1 MHHTSQCINDNKLN
15 EKAKALCMRLYNAG
29 YSSAKNMKSI
39 EQDFIDLSS
48 NAQAYNLM
56 SNAFYNAFHSPRIID
71 GETSGWA
78 VGGRGGLAPATHRRH
93 F

>member
-1 MHHTSQCINDNKLN
+1 MHHASQCINNNKLS

-29 YSSAKNMKSI
+29 YSSAWNVKYI
-39 EQDFIDLSS
+39 EQDFKDLSS

-56 SNAFYNAFHSPRIID
+56 SEAFHSPRIID